1 MIMALNL
8 ATLTASIKAGLDAGG
23 GATSGPGA
31 VLSLAMAQG
40 IATGIITEFQTNAV
54 VPGTGLVAP
63 AGGGPVTGAAL
74 VT

>member
-1 MIMALNL
+1 MPLNL
-8 ATLTASIKAGLDAGG
+8 ASLTASIKTGMEAGG
-23 GATSGPGA
+23 AATSGPGA

-40 IATGIITEFQTNAV
+40 IATGIITELQTNAL

-63 AGGGPVTGAAL
+63 AGGGPVTGAAQ